1 MAPVDAARGA
11 SRGSR
16 RLPSDGDDRSPPGA
30 AGSPAGR
37 GGDKRPKARGCELS
51 TFCIQSGDITQH
63 LAPMVNRLLRR
74 LRRWT
79 AVESVLARVAG
90 QFTTWPADDFG
101 KFVSAS
107 IGTGMAGAV
116 AAMPPLTEPLRPAP
130 PTSIAPATFE
140 MRFMKLHAEG
150 RFDEMWEMLAEDAQ
164 RAWGGRE
171 TFMRDMPRLDDDVEL
186 LDMQV
191 VSVKCHRRLDRSS
204 ASARL
209 QQRRA
214 NGDALSR
221 PAAVARVD
229 IRPPGPSCPGGRWM
243 ANIVLSDKSQNCRG
257 ALI

>member
-1 MAPVDAARGA
+1 
-11 SRGSR
+11 
-16 RLPSDGDDRSPPGA
+16 
-30 AGSPAGR
+30 
-37 GGDKRPKARGCELS
+37 
-51 TFCIQSGDITQH
+51 
-63 LAPMVNRLLRR
+63 MVKRLLRR

-90 QFTTWPADDFG
+90 HFTTWPADDFG

-171 TFMRDMPRLDDDVEL
+171 TFMRDMPRLEDDVEL

-191 VSVKCHRRLDRSS
+191 VSVKVIEDWTDQAHQRAYSNVARMVMRYRVRQQWREWTFDRQVH
-204 ASARL
+204 L
-209 QQRRA
+209 V
-214 NGDALSR
+214 
-221 PAAVARVD
+221 PAAGGWRTLCYPTRV
-229 IRPPGPSCPGGRWM
+229 GTAVGR
-243 ANIVLSDKSQNCRG
+243 
-257 ALI
+257 